1 MKKPL
6 IKLTIPAQAEYIDV
20 VRFTLYGVA
29 SKAGF
34 SYEDIEDMKVAVSE
48 ACNNAVLH
56 AYDYYNNGVIDVT
69 FELERDII
77 YISIKDYGNSFKY
90 EQHVIP
96 PVMLNNKSLDDI
108 VPGGLGIFMME
119 ALMDRVEIRTDSGT
133 EIILTKKIVRN
144 EELV

>member
-1 MKKPL
+1 MNKPL
-6 IKLTIPAQAEYIDV
+6 IKLTIPAQAEYIDI

-56 AYDYYNNGVIDVT
+56 AYDYDNDGVIDVT
-69 FELERDII
+69 FELENDRM

-90 EQHVIP
+90 EQLP
-96 PVMLNNKSLDDI
+96 PVVLNNKSLDDI

-119 ALMDRVEIRTDSGT
+119 ALMDSVEIRTDLGT
-133 EIILTKKIVRN
+133 EIILTKRISRN